1 MIASPRAALLLCLLL
16 TALAGAGGCVYR
28 PNIQQGNLLKTSDI
42 DQITVGMTRSQ
53 VRYLLGTPMLA
64 DSFNPQRWDYIY
76 TLRRG
81 RERQVDRAH
90 FIVHFEGDKVSR
102 IEKPDLPEAPRADKK
117 AKAVEEGKE
126 PPPPPSVQQRQPDAP
141 RPGGSGNN

>member
-1 MIASPRAALLLCLLL
+1 
-16 TALAGAGGCVYR
+16 
-28 PNIQQGNLLKTSDI
+28 
-42 DQITVGMTRSQ
+42 
-53 VRYLLGTPMLA
+53 MLA

-102 IEKPDLPEAPRADKK
+102 IEKPDLPEPPRVSKK
-117 AKAVEEGKE
+117 AKAIEDGKE

-141 RPGGSGNN
+141 RPGGSNNN